1 MFYHIHGTLEHKE
14 SGFAVVD
21 CGGIGFRLTIG
32 AMTLGRLPDTGTKV
46 KLYTYLSVREDALE
60 LFGFISQD
68 ELSAFKNLISVSG
81 VGPKAAMGIL
91 SAMTPEKFAMAVI
104 TEDTRALSRAP
115 GVGAKTAARIVLE
128 LRDKLA
134 KEFDSAGTAKTEEI
148 QTAVKGH
155 LSEARDAL
163 VVLGYTRTEADAA
176 LRSIDPAE
184 ELEAIIK
191 KALAKLMK

>member
-1 MFYHIHGTLEHKE
+1 MFYNIHGTLEHKE

-21 CGGIGFRLTIG
+21 CGGIGFKLTIG

>member
-21 CGGIGFRLTIG
+21 CGGIGFKLTIG